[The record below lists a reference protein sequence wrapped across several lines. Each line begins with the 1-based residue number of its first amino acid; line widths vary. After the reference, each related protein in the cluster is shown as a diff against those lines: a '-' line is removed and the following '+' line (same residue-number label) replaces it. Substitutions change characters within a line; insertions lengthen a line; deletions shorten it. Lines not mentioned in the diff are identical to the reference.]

1 MLSVQSKPQ
10 GQQQQQE
17 QQSHQT
23 LKSSSNGAGNLTSAE
38 SVHGHQREVDG
49 AGASNNPLDGQ
60 QLDRDVF
67 SDDDFGG
74 DLPEPVMTSTALWNA
89 MPAEDGYLDQ
99 LSDFE
104 EDEILSQTPSWQDN
118 FDDALLESIVDDEYL
133 SDYIPSDL
141 YDRNVIPES
150 DLDDPELDEND
161 PSDSELKDTALAE
174 GEFLENIPVEVSNQ
188 GPKDANTIVV
198 YIKGTSRLLGKRK
211 ADLEQLDQEKPTRP
225 SFGEGSQRFPV
236 ELDSDGNDGEAGIQ
250 SLEGVYRT
258 DSQLRNNTLQRHY
271 KTPGTGPKQTAEV
284 RPSNEST
291 VASSSST
298 SDGFSVSASRLQ
310 QLQRDQRLLHML
322 TSESTVASSS
332 SACCGLLVPV
342 SQLQQ
347 LQRDQQLLREEFE
360 RQRED
365 LESLRKDLEWQK
377 EEFKRE
383 KEEFQR
389 QRESLERQRQTES
402 PSLSKQGS
410 DVSVGPAPNQGQTL
424 GEGLALSRQR
434 SDISLGLV
442 PSLSQ
447 KLGEGPSL
455 PRQGSDVSLGAVPS
469 QGQRLQEIL
478 SLIRQGKEAS
488 SNLGPSLKQ
497 NLGESPSLPRQG
509 NSIDPRLAPSHKQK
523 LEESLAHSK
532 QGGKA
537 SLESPASQS
546 QSLLDK
552 SSGMIWGSSS
562 SSSEVVQ
569 EVAEVAPS
577 GCKSEN
583 NLQHSREDLPLSY
596 KIDTEGDDFI
606 KFEMDP
612 PDPTKTADG
621 LALSPEQLYVLDQVV
636 THNKSVFF
644 TGSAGTGKSVLLREL
659 IVRLREKY
667 SRQTPPDTYFWDSIG
682 AEKVAV
688 TASTGIAACN
698 IGGCTLHSFAGIGLG
713 NDTVEQLTKKVLS
726 SKKTKRRWRHTRVL
740 IIDEVSMIDAV
751 LLDKL
756 EAIAR
761 KVRQVPNEEEE
772 AWGGL
777 QIVLTGDFFQLPPV
791 AKRSIQ
797 FCFEA
802 ESWKSYIHTNIQLE
816 QVFRQKDPT
825 FARMLNEARIGQ
837 MQHPTI
843 EQFLNLTRDLPETD
857 GLKPTELFPLR
868 RQVEEANAS
877 ELNAL
882 TSESLFF
889 EAEDYGP
896 QKEKLEQ
903 HCIAPTKLELK
914 VGAQVML
921 LRNLHGGQGGLV
933 NGSIGIVVEFTPQR
947 SDNFRKTPSGQALP
961 SLNSHGEL
969 LPRVRF
975 VMEGGRT
982 RHMVVGREEWTMEM
996 PGGEVIAKRTQIP
1009 LCLAWSLSIHKA
1021 QGQTLPK
1028 VRVDL
1033 GKVFEKGQAY
1043 VAMSR
1048 ATCLEGLQVLNFH
1061 PSKVMVHQKVI
1072 TFYDNLSREK
1082 EKVPGAQQQ
1091 WDSGQTSN
1099 WVPSATRSRYWS

>member
-1 MLSVQSKPQ
+1 MLSVQSRPQ

-118 FDDALLESIVDDEYL
+118 FDDTLLESIVDEEYL
-133 SDYIPSDL
+133 SDDIPSEL

-174 GEFLENIPVEVSNQ
+174 GEFLENVPVEVSNQ
-188 GPKDANTIVV
+188 GPKNANSIIV
-198 YIKGTSRLLGKRK
+198 YAKGTSRLLGKRK
-211 ADLEQLDQEKPTRP
+211 ANLEQLDQEKPTRP

-250 SLEGVYRT
+250 PLEGVYRT
-258 DSQLRNNTLQRHY
+258 APQRRNNTFQRHY

-298 SDGFSVSASRLQ
+298 SDGFSVSASQLQ
-310 QLQRDQRLLHML
+310 QLQRDQRILHML
-322 TSESTVASSS
+322 TSENTVASSS
-332 SACCGLLVPV
+332 SACCGLLVSA

-434 SDISLGLV
+434 RDINLGLV

-455 PRQGSDVSLGAVPS
+455 PRQGSDISLGAVPS
-469 QGQRLQEIL
+469 QEQRLQENR
-478 SLIRQGKEAS
+478 SLARQGSDVS
-488 SNLGPSLKQ
+488 SNLGPSPQQK
-497 NLGESPSLPRQG
+497 LGKSPSQSRQG
-509 NSIDPRLAPSHKQK
+509 CSTIV
-523 LEESLAHSK
+523 ESAL
-532 QGGKA
+532 
-537 SLESPASQS
+537 SQS

-552 SSGMIWGSSS
+552 SRGMIWGSAS
-562 SSSEVVQ
+562 SSSEVAQ
-569 EVAEVAPS
+569 EAAEVTPS
-577 GCKSEN
+577 GCKSEYSSPHASE
-583 NLQHSREDLPLSY
+583 HSSSPYENEAEES
-596 KIDTEGDDFI
+596 DTI
-606 KFEMDP
+606 KPEINP

-621 LALSPEQLYVLDQVV
+621 LTLSSDQLFVLDQVV
-636 THNKSVFF
+636 THNKSLFF

-659 IVRLREKY
+659 IVRLRQKY
-667 SRQTPPDTYFWDSIG
+667 IHWVPPEPEYSN
-682 AEKVAV
+682 AKSVERVAV

-713 NDTVEQLTKKVLS
+713 NEKVEELIEKVRF
-726 SKKTKRRWRHTRVL
+726 SKTAERWRKACVL
-740 IIDEVSMIDAV
+740 IVDEVSMIDAV

-756 EAIAR
+756 ETIAR
-761 KVRQVPNEEEE
+761 KIRTKPDQVEKI
-772 AWGGL
+772 WGGL

-791 AKRSIQ
+791 DKNGTAR

-802 ESWKSYIHTNIQLE
+802 DSWKSTIHTTIQLE
-816 QVFRQKDPT
+816 QVFRQKDHT
-825 FARMLNEARIGQ
+825 FASMLNEVRVGE
-837 MQHPTI
+837 MRNSTI
-843 EQFLNLTRDLPETD
+843 EQFQNLTRPLPEAD

-868 RQVEEANAS
+868 KQVDEANAA
-877 ELNAL
+877 ELLAL
-882 TSESLFF
+882 TSESFF
-889 EAEDYGP
+889 FKAKDSGK
-896 QKEKLEQ
+896 QKDKLEQ
-903 HCIAPTKLELK
+903 QCIAPTKLEIK

-921 LRNLHGGQGGLV
+921 LRNQSGGKGGLV
-933 NGSIGIVVEFTPQR
+933 NGSIGIVVSFTR
-947 SDNFRKTPSGQALP
+947 MEADNVRRGSNGKRLP
-961 SLNSHGEL
+961 SLNKPDEM
-969 LPRVRF
+969 LPRVKF
-975 VMEGGRT
+975 VLEGGEEQ
-982 RHMVVGREEWTMEM
+982 HMIVGREEWSMEL
-996 PGGEVIAKRTQIP
+996 PDGKVVARRIQIP

-1033 GKVFEKGQAY
+1033 TKVFEKGQAY
-1043 VAMSR
+1043 VALSR
-1048 ATCLEGLQVLNFH
+1048 ATNLEGLQVLNFS
-1061 PSKVMVHQKVI
+1061 PYKVMVHPKVV
-1072 TFYDNLSREK
+1072 TFYENLRREK
-1082 EKVPGAQQQ
+1082 ERALTTQSQANGDQAF
-1091 WDSGQTSN
+1091 
-1099 WVPSATRSRYWS
+1099 ATFSSRRS